1 MSSDKLLNTPFLCS
15 WYLGV
20 INEEVREF
28 STDTTLNL
36 KMYNNEIIICISEQQ
51 LNQKKDDH
59 KDKQSCNR
67 ISKD

>member
-1 MSSDKLLNTPFLCS
+1 MSSDKLLNTPFLYS

-20 INEEVREF
+20 INAEVREF

-36 KMYNNEIIICISEQQ
+36 KTYNNEIIICISKQQ
-51 LNQKKDDH
+51 LYQQKDDH